1 VSFVRYLFLLLIPVV
16 PWAQMRVDAALGP
29 FRSQEEVLYVWSGE
43 HVKRLVPGFENLM
56 GDIYWLRTVQY
67 FGGQRV
73 FAEGKNF
80 DLLEPLIDITVTL
93 DPRLEIAYRYG
104 AIFLCER
111 QPIGAGRP
119 ERGIALL
126 ERATRQWPESW
137 RLRQELGFFTFL
149 FLHEHEK
156 AAQILLEAEKLPGA
170 PSWLKGMAGNIL
182 SRGGERQTARQ
193 IWRQVYERAEQG
205 SPMRYNARVSLQRL
219 DALDLVDAIIPQVE
233 RFEATTG
240 RRPSSLEE
248 LQVAGLLAAAAVDP
262 TGVPF
267 DYDPGTGRV
276 SISRASELWK
286 PDLYEGVR

>member
-1 VSFVRYLFLLLIPVV
+1 VSLARHLFLLLIPVV
-16 PWAQMRVDAALGP
+16 PWAQMRVDTALGE

-43 HVKRLVPGFENLM
+43 HVKRLAPGFENLM

-80 DLLEPLIDITVTL
+80 DLLEPLIDITVML

-104 AIFLCER
+104 AIFLCE
-111 QPIGAGRP
+111 PKPVGAGQP
-119 ERGIALL
+119 EQGVALL

-149 FLHEHEK
+149 FLHENEK

-170 PSWLKGMAGNIL
+170 PMWLGGMAGNIMA
-182 SRGGERQTARQ
+182 RAGERQTARQ
-193 IWRQVYERAEQG
+193 IWRQMYERAEED
-205 SPMRYNARVSLQRL
+205 SPMRYNARVNVQRL
-219 DALDLVDAIIPQVE
+219 DALDMVDAIAPQVE
-233 RFEATTG
+233 RFEAATG

-248 LQVAGLLAAAAVDP
+248 LRAAGLLAAAAIDP

-267 DYDPGTGRV
+267 DYDPGTGQVR
-276 SISRASELWK
+276 ISRASELWK
-286 PDLYEGVR
+286 PDL